1 MKVTRRILVVI
12 AAVAA
17 LYFMPFIT
25 VSSSDNANRTWR
37 VPFGT
42 WFSGATENSVTFSGI
57 RSSYALAKDSENA
70 LHSGE
75 ELKCYGKTYY
85 YLSDSD
91 VSLDGYH
98 TASGIPASVTFTF
111 QKGNACKGWTGDDEV
126 AWEIGAIEDADLT
139 IDPQKAADDLQWFV
153 IVDGTAL
160 NPGIYNDFSRL
171 VKQGVFSI
179 LRTMIVEDGNVKLV
193 DIQLLE
199 YPEKQKVGNNT
210 QEAYYRV
217 AVRTEAGSEE
227 RFYTRYSETAE
238 VNPRTVSVYEKD
250 AEGVESETILFTY
263 KIN

>member
-75 ELKCYGKTYY
+75 EIKCYGKTYY

-139 IDPQKAADDLQWFV
+139 IDPPKAADDLQWFV

-171 VKQGVFSI
+171 VKQGRKSRKSEAIPRKLTIALQYAQKRALKNDSI
-179 LRTMIVEDGNVKLV
+179 PVT
-193 DIQLLE
+193 
-199 YPEKQKVGNNT
+199 
-210 QEAYYRV
+210 
-217 AVRTEAGSEE
+217 VR
-227 RFYTRYSETAE
+227 RR
-238 VNPRTVSVYEKD
+238 K
-250 AEGVESETILFTY
+250 
-263 KIN
+263 

>member
-75 ELKCYGKTYY
+75 EIKCYGKTYY

-111 QKGNACKGWTGDDEV
+111 QKGNACKGWTGDEEV

-199 YPEKQKVGNNT
+199 YPEKQKVGSNT

-217 AVRTEAGSEE
+217 AVRTEEGIEE